1 MSNFLEALLDYFKNL
16 IAVLVALGFAEAFDG
31 EEFLTGGRGEVG
43 YGQEGFSMPY
53 NT

>member
-1 MSNFLEALLDYFKNL
+1 MSNFLETLLDYFKNL
-16 IAVLVALGFAEAFDG
+16 VAVPVALGLAEAFDG
-31 EEFLTGGRGEVG
+31 EKFLTGGRGEVG